1 MTSTDLAA
9 TAGSSDPAVGLR
21 AVASLRRLAEQ
32 LESLQVDR
40 ARDLGWSWSQIA
52 VELGVSKQAVHQ
64 KHGGRASTTR
74 KEK

>member
-9 TAGSSDPAVGLR
+9 AAGSSDPAVGLR

-52 VELGVSKQAVHQ
+52 AELGVSKQAVHQ
-64 KHGGRASTTR
+64 KHGGRASATE